1 MNFRPN
7 RDEKRGEDFVPNIG
21 EWLDGWLELPSLIRR
36 IMATLEEVQ
45 AQVTA
50 AGEATNNI
58 AADVQ
63 RLKDQIDSILAG
75 EQGRIDAA
83 VQAALQQVS
92 DQMTPL
98 VTQLQGVA
106 SETPES

>member
-1 MNFRPN
+1 MS
-7 RDEKRGEDFVPNIG
+7 KIG
-21 EWLDGWLELPSLIRR
+21 EWIDSWLDLPGLVGR

-92 DQMTPL
+92 DGLAPL

-106 SETPES
+106 ESTPEGPDSDV